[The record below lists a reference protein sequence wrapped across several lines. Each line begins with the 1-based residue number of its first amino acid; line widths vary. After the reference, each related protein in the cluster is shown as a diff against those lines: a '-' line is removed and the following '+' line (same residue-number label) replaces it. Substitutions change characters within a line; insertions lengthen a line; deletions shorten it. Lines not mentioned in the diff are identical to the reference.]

1 MAGIPGNPYRIL
13 ISHAMADEVSF
24 FPEPLSQGQVAWEAA
39 FFKKGAWVTEPIP
52 GLEEYRDYVD
62 GDTTCVYRYI
72 PAQVLLSLIAQ
83 STN

>member
-1 MAGIPGNPYRIL
+1 MAGIPGNPYRML

-24 FPEPLSQGQVAWEAA
+24 FREPSGRYAWEAA
-39 FFKKGAWVTEPIP
+39 FFKKGAWVIDPIP

-62 GDTTCVYRYI
+62 GGTTCVYRYI
-72 PAQVLLSLIAQ
+72 PAHVLLSLIAE